1 MLTRHLHL
9 VPTALIYS
17 EFYNNIGGLGVFQYN
32 ETDAKVMIEDVTAK
46 NNEGGMYLTGTGIT
60 VKNAIITNNFG
71 GLGIGSD
78 VENEITLDGDI
89 DATNNKYGFVV
100 VPARQ
105 GTVYVTGDVNLNRNE
120 LAGVAAFTQDLTIAV
135 GGSYSGKSGKS
146 GSGSLT
152 ACDNNLYDIENDGP
166 STFEGSDYTCDTTD
180 GTDLPVCKPC
190 HPGCPSPSPSPSE
203 SAEFSETQQMIASSM
218 TEDLD
223 LMAMAMDMEYPV

>member
-32 ETDAKVMIEDVTAK
+32 DDDDAKVMIEDVTAK

-60 VKNAIITNNFG
+60 VENAISRNNFG

-89 DATNNKYGFVV
+89 TVTNNKFGFVV
-100 VPARQ
+100 VPASQ
-105 GTVYVTGDVNLNRNE
+105 GTVRVTGE
-120 LAGVAAFTQDLTIAV
+120 LISNHNVYGVATYAPEFTLVV

-152 ACDNNLYDIENDGP
+152 ACDNSLYDIENNGP
-166 STFEGSDYTCDTTD
+166 STFEGGDYTCDTTD

-190 HPGCPSPSPSPSE
+190 HPGCPSPSASE
-203 SAEFSETQQMIASSM
+203 SAEFSETQQIASSM
-218 TEDLD
+218 TGDLD
-223 LMAMAMDMEYPV
+223 LMAMATDMEYLV